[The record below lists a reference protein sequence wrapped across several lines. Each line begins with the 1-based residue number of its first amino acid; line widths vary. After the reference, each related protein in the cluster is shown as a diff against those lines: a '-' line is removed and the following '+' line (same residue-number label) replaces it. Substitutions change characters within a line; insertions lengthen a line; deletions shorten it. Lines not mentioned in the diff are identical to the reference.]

1 LSVQKFEDIHN
12 MLNNII
18 IIRLVRLPGVFGEDK
33 FLQGT

>member
-1 LSVQKFEDIHN
+1 

-18 IIRLVRLPGVFGEDK
+18 IIRLVRLPGVFGADK